1 MDLHYM
7 FPEINHENS
16 WQKKKKKKLKQ
27 SEEKVKFV
35 AKIKKKKYPSRFCCQ
50 IFRVQERSQI
60 QLPIENLITFNIKNS
75 KHTFLC
81 NLIQLIKKKKEERM
95 RKKADFSF
103 SETE

>member
-35 AKIKKKKYPSRFCCQ
+35 AKIKKK
-50 IFRVQERSQI
+50 
-60 QLPIENLITFNIKNS
+60 NIRHVSVAK
-75 KHTFLC
+75 
-81 NLIQLIKKKKEERM
+81 
-95 RKKADFSF
+95 F
-103 SETE
+103 SEFKKGRRYSYPLRI